1 MRWFL
6 VLVAVMSLIYRPTSD
21 GFPSDDNET
30 ALYSANRVVG
40 DILPQGADEPF
51 QRLTNTRGGGLLT
64 TNSDPSVVGVDPLTL
79 EDAPVGTDVGFAA
92 PIRRFIQTGVLNGDF
107 SQGPP
112 DPDMPISDDNPL
124 PYWTWSENGSGQTL
138 LWVEDTAY
146 ASGHKVEIVGTN
158 AGTPATLSQFVPVPM
173 SKGQQYRVLVS
184 TFQENNNGGTGVF
197 NMGGQFYASDASTT
211 IGSYLAGDAVVGGGE
226 RRLDAGLVPATAA
239 YIKIT
244 VTFDMANNS
253 IPNAIG
259 EVRVAFLP
267 AEASL
272 GLSSRTANTATITTT
287 QTQVVGITI
296 PANTFTAGSV
306 YEFDIWGNVTSSA
319 ANTVTMRLRVGTT
332 TLTGNIIA
340 NVAPTATTTASNNS
354 FHLTGT
360 VTVRSVGASGTI
372 IGGIQFIGQD
382 TQPFTVR
389 LRASQET
396 ATVTVNTTVANILE
410 ATIVTG
416 GATTSVT
423 VQQATIRC
431 VMAS

>member
-30 ALYSANRVVG
+30 ALYSANKVVG

-51 QRLTNTRGGGLLT
+51 QRLTNTLTGSDLFT
-64 TNSDPSVVGVDPLTL
+64 TNSDPSAG
-79 EDAPVGTDVGFAA
+79 DVGFVGSL
-92 PIRRFIQTGVLNGDF
+92 RRGILSNVLNGDF
-107 SQGPP
+107 ADGPLYP
-112 DPDMPISDDNPL
+112 DAPISDDNPL
-124 PYWTWSENGSGQTL
+124 PYWTWTPAGLGESL
-138 LWVEDTAY
+138 RWVPDATY
-146 ASGHKVEIVGTN
+146 ASGYRLDYV
-158 AGTPATLSQFVPVPM
+158 AGDPGDSTLSQLVPVPM
-173 SKGQQYRVLVS
+173 SRGQQWRVVGS
-184 TFQENNNGGTGVF
+184 TYGTLAAGA
-197 NMGGQFYASDASTT
+197 GLSLQFVAIDKVTT
-211 IGSYLAGDAVVGGGE
+211 IGDAIFRAFVSGSETKV
-226 RRLDAGLVPATAA
+226 DAGLVPATAA
-239 YIKIT
+239 Y
-244 VTFDMANNS
+244 VQASYVFPGGASGDVDL
-253 IPNAIG
+253 G
-259 EVRVAFLP
+259 EVRVAFIP
-267 AEASL
+267 AEATL
-272 GLSSRTANTATITTT
+272 GLKSNTANVGAITTT
-287 QTQVVGITI
+287 QTQVVGITV
-296 PANTFTAGSV
+296 PANTFTVGSV
-306 YEFDIWGNVTSSA
+306 YEFDVWGNVTSSA

-360 VTVRSVGASGTI
+360 VTVRTVGASGTI

-423 VQQATIRC
+423 VQQASIRC
-431 VMAS
+431 IMAS

>member
-30 ALYSANRVVG
+30 ALYSANKVVG

-51 QRLTNTRGGGLLT
+51 QRLTDTVTGAGLFT
-64 TNSDPSVVGVDPLTL
+64 TNSDPSVVGVDPLTG
-79 EDAPVGTDVGFAA
+79 EDAPVGTDVGFGAA
-92 PIRRFIQTGVLNGDF
+92 VRRYIQTGVLNGDF
-107 SQGPP
+107 ALPPP
-112 DPDMPISDDNPL
+112 DTSLAIGDDNPL
-124 PYWTWSENGSGQTL
+124 PYWTWEPGEAGQEAYSEANSATGSGRYIHITRKI
-138 LWVEDTAY
+138 
-146 ASGHKVEIVGTN
+146 GGTTY
-158 AGTPATLSQFVPVPM
+158 GSLSQIVPVPA
-173 SKGQQYRVLVS
+173 SAGQQFRVMFSMFEAATFGSS
-184 TFQENNNGGTGVF
+184 TPSELDVVFLKTDAATTTGDTRSRTVIPGTEAK
-197 NMGGQFYASDASTT
+197 MD
-211 IGSYLAGDAVVGGGE
+211 L
-226 RRLDAGLVPATAA
+226 GLVPTDAA
-239 YIKIT
+239 YL
-244 VTFDMANNS
+244 S
-253 IPNAIG
+253 INFQPYADDEHDIR
-259 EVRVAFLP
+259 EFRVAFIP
-267 AEASL
+267 AEATV
-272 GLSSRTANTATITTT
+272 GLKSNTANTATITTT
-287 QTQVVGITI
+287 QTQVVGITV
-296 PANTFTAGSV
+296 PANTFTVGSV

-360 VTVRSVGASGTI
+360 VTVRTVGASGTI

-396 ATVTVNTTVANILE
+396 ATVTVDTTVANILE

-423 VQQATIRC
+423 VQQASIRC
-431 VMAS
+431 IMAS

>member
-6 VLVAVMSLIYRPTSD
+6 VPVAVMSLIYRPTSD

-112 DPDMPISDDNPL
+112 DPSLPIGDDNPL
-124 PYWTWSENGSGQTL
+124 PYWTWTPDDDNSILWQADSAFGSGYVINPAPL
-138 LWVEDTAY
+138 VPGASPFGRLW
-146 ASGHKVEIVGTN
+146 
-158 AGTPATLSQFVPVPM
+158 QMVPVPI
-173 SKGQQYRVLVS
+173 SQGQQYRVLLS
-184 TFQENNNGGTGVF
+184 AWGENTAASNTLDW
-197 NMGGQFYASDASTT
+197 QFYEKDGSTT
-211 IGSYLAGDAVVGGGE
+211 IGSELSSEWGVAYDSELKV
-226 RRLDAGLVPATAA
+226 DAGLVPPKAA
-239 YIKIT
+239 YLR
-244 VTFDMANNS
+244 VGVSFSA
-253 IPNAIG
+253 AGRLYLG
-259 EVRVAFLP
+259 EVRAAFLP
-267 AEASL
+267 AEATV
-272 GLSSRTANTATITTT
+272 GLKSNTANTASITTT

-360 VTVRSVGASGTI
+360 VTVRTVGASGTI

-396 ATVTVNTTVANILE
+396 ATVTVDTTVANILE

-423 VQQATIRC
+423 VQQASIRC
-431 VMAS
+431 IMAS